1 MADDDNQ
8 VPQSAPEPPTPQQIE
23 EHLGSFD
30 FDGPTPPQQREARE
44 APPPQQEATA
54 PQEPQEQEP
63 QEQPPLTPPDPE
75 IEWNNRKWKMSQ
87 VQRSLADYQARV
99 NDFQRRQQAFQ
110 QQTQGFTQYQQQ
122 AAEMLQRAVQMVE
135 QYMPRKPS
143 PELAKTDPLAYQ
155 EQRVTWE
162 AAMEKLDEAKN
173 NHNNFVQQAQAQQ
186 RWRQQ
191 QHLVQQA
198 NTVLQKMPELRDPV
212 RFAKWAEELKS
223 LAVAH
228 NYQISDLSYVRDARL
243 IGIFNEAMEGRRMK
257 AANESLKAKIKA
269 QQVARPAPPAQQPQ
283 RRRSTATVQADNM
296 RAALTRLR
304 NNPAS
309 QQAAEDVLSRF
320 D

>member
-8 VPQSAPEPPTPQQIE
+8 VPQSEPPTPQQLE
-23 EHLGSFD
+23 EHLGSFE
-30 FDGPTPPQQREARE
+30 FDEPMQRRGE
-44 APPPQQEATA
+44 QQEA
-54 PQEPQEQEP
+54 PQEAP
-63 QEQPPLTPPDPE
+63 QEQPPLAPADPE

-135 QYMPRKPS
+135 QYMPRNPD
-143 PELAKTDPLAYQ
+143 PALAQTDPTTYSQ
-155 EQRVTWE
+155 QRATWE
-162 AAMEKLDEAKN
+162 VAMEKLDEAKT

-186 RWRQQ
+186 RYRQQ

-212 RFAKWAEELKS
+212 RFAKWAEELKG

-228 NYQISDLSYVRDARL
+228 NYQVSDLSYVRDHRL
-243 IGIFNEAMEGRRMK
+243 IGIFNEAMKNRRNK
-257 AANESLKAKIKA
+257 AANESLKAKLKA

-283 RRRSTATVQADNM
+283 PRRSTATRQADNM